1 MTRPRMNTL
10 RSSLAHFCHVVF
22 QTLLRIIALAS
33 SLVLLMVLC
42 VMFVVAD
49 FGKFTPWVL
58 SEIADRF
65 EGRISFDRVEMGFEE
80 SHPTIEIQ
88 GLSVNRE
95 LVNGP
100 FNFSAQSTQVRL
112 ASPAITSKGVQI
124 DYIGIDKPVVKFAFL
139 SEDDGREIEPDQSRQ
154 MSLSMIDGRRLLPN
168 IRTLSISEGR
178 FNLILDSE
186 EVDVNALGRFSLNGN
201 YTDETFSIVGRF
213 DSTLHNDSVITYKV
227 DLFESPDEQTVS
239 EVELD
244 VQSLDAAWLGAVW
257 ATLAAG
263 KRVVNPAAL
272 TAVVDASMKGRL
284 VDDDLESIEWNL
296 AVIDPQLDG
305 RIPDSKNTV
314 VKNQGS
320 WRIDQTG
327 SGEIDTEFELLN
339 LDAGVL
345 LEKYP
350 SVFPPK
356 FYAHMSERLKSLWV
370 RRVKGGFVGNPR
382 KAIQDKDLAGLIV
395 DGNFQNMDFLYG
407 KRWPELVDG
416 SGTFAIR
423 GKRVDITGS
432 QGVIYGER
440 VGSVTAFI
448 EDITLPDPIMNM
460 SAEMDVPM
468 PVVFDLFGPNGI
480 VLPGKTKGISSGTG
494 KGNISLSVAVPLR
507 RGKEFS
513 IDGVATPGDI
523 AVVTDYGL
531 EVSNVHGQVNFDRI
545 GITSGQLTA
554 SALGGEFK
562 TQIKGSGTKGNYVVT
577 GSANGTSRV
586 DGLEPIIGSAFGAKL
601 TGPFDWE
608 AEFDFRPNENTI
620 AFTSSLTGID
630 STLPFPLE
638 KQPNVPIR
646 LHADITTINGTER
659 RIDFDLAS
667 IAYGTLESSLVNRS
681 WNVHTGSVS
690 IGDIE
695 RPAPDSPGVHVA
707 MSLPEFNYDEWSYLV
722 GQNESQSNLQF
733 ENLTMIKAQA
743 DSVTVARNRQL
754 NEVHLTVQKHED
766 IWNVDIVSD
775 EVVGEAR
782 LKSTDF
788 LQEEELPLLVVELS
802 KCHIP
807 EAQSEP
813 LDRSVNPRN
822 LPNLEFSC
830 SDTRYGQYYL
840 GEGIIQAKAT
850 EDSWKIET
858 ANFRTPALQLDASGD
873 WNYDQ
878 SSKVTFTFQSADF
891 GASMEQLG
899 YPGMFDEGKINLS
912 GYLAWD
918 DALTKWKPNLTS
930 GEIGFVANDG
940 TVSNVANSASNTV
953 VGLLNY
959 DTLLQRMS
967 VDVSDV
973 LKGGIAYHSLAGKMT
988 VSDGIIQVDGVYMD
1002 GPSVE
1007 MAVQGSTDWV
1017 SKEHDLVAGVES
1029 KIGKSLTTITTLIN
1043 PIQGLFTYLAQEIL
1057 EEMDFDLFTLQYQIR
1072 GTWDEPEIKEVE
1084 RRILSPSNTTNSN
1097 Q

>member
-1 MTRPRMNTL
+1 MKTL
-10 RSSLAHFCHVVF
+10 RSSFAYICHVVF
-22 QTLLRIIALAS
+22 QILLRIIALAS

-42 VMFVVAD
+42 AAFVVAD
-49 FGKFTPWVL
+49 FGRFTPWLL

-65 EGRISFDRVEMGFEE
+65 EGRISFDRVVLGLKE

-95 LVNGP
+95 LENGP
-100 FNFSAQSTQVRL
+100 FNFSAKSTQVRL
-112 ASPAITSKGVQI
+112 AIPAFTSKGLQI
-124 DYIGIDKPVVKFAFL
+124 DYIGIVRPEVKFTFL
-139 SEDDGREIEPDQSRQ
+139 SEDDRRDLGPDQSQ
-154 MSLSMIDGRRLLPN
+154 DISLSMARGRYLLPS
-168 IRTLSISEGR
+168 IRTLNISDGS
-178 FNLILDSE
+178 FNLILNSE
-186 EVDVNALGRFSLNGN
+186 ELDVNALGRFSLDGN
-201 YTDETFSIVGRF
+201 YTDDALSIVGRF
-213 DSTLHNDSVITYKV
+213 DSTLHNESVITYKIE
-227 DLFESPDEQTVS
+227 LFESTDDQTVS
-239 EVELD
+239 EVELE

-257 ATLAAG
+257 ATVAAG

-284 VDDDLESIEWNL
+284 VDDVLESIEWNL
-296 AVIDPQLDG
+296 TVSDSQLDG
-305 RIPDSKNTV
+305 NIPDSKNTV
-314 VKNQGS
+314 AKNKGN

-327 SGEIDTEFELLN
+327 SGEIDTEFELSN
-339 LDAGVL
+339 LDAGEL

-356 FYAHMSERLKSLWV
+356 FYAHMSERLKALWV
-370 RRVKGGFVGNPR
+370 RRVNGRFIGNPIKMIR
-382 KAIQDKDLAGLIV
+382 DKDLAGLMI
-395 DGNFQNMDFLYG
+395 DGSFQNMDFLYG

-416 SGTFAIR
+416 SGTFTVR

-432 QGVIYGER
+432 HGVIYGEK
-440 VGSVTAFI
+440 VGSVTAYI
-448 EDITLPDPIMNM
+448 ADITLPDPIMIM

-507 RGKEFS
+507 RGKEFT
-513 IDGVATPGDI
+513 IDGVAKPGDI
-523 AVVTDYGL
+523 SVMTEYGLNVTDF
-531 EVSNVHGQVNFDRI
+531 HGQVNFDQI

-554 SALGGEFK
+554 TALDGEFE

-577 GSANGTSRV
+577 GSAYGTSRV
-586 DGLEPIIGSAFGAKL
+586 DGLESIIGSAFESKL
-601 TGPFDWE
+601 TGSFEWE
-608 AEFDFRPNENTI
+608 AEFEFKPNENTI
-620 AFTSSLTGID
+620 AFTSSLAGIE
-630 STLPFPLE
+630 STLPFPME
-638 KQPNVPIR
+638 KHPNLPIR

-659 RIDFDLAS
+659 RIDFDLDS
-667 IAYGTLESSLVNRS
+667 IAYGTLESSLVNRT
-681 WNVHTGSVS
+681 WHVHTGSVS
-690 IGDIE
+690 IGDID
-695 RPAPDSPGVHVA
+695 RPEQDSPGVHIV

-722 GQNESQSNLQF
+722 SQNESQSNLQF
-733 ENLTMIKAQA
+733 ENLSMFEAQV
-743 DSVTVARNRQL
+743 DSVTLARSRRL
-754 NEVHLTVQKHED
+754 NEVRLTVQKHGD
-766 IWNVDIVSD
+766 IWNIDIASD
-775 EVVGEAR
+775 EIVGEAR

-788 LQEEELPLLVVELS
+788 LHEEEVPLLVVELS

-830 SDTRYGQYYL
+830 SDTRYGQYHL
-840 GEGIIQAKAT
+840 GESIIQATAA

-858 ANFRTPALQLDASGD
+858 ANFQTPALQLDASGD
-873 WNYDQ
+873 WNYEQ
-878 SSKVTFTFQSADF
+878 SSQVKFAFKSADF
-891 GASMEQLG
+891 GASMDQLG

-912 GYLAWD
+912 GYLTWD

-930 GEIGFVANDG
+930 GEIGFIANDG

-988 VSDGIIQVDGVYMD
+988 VNDGIIQVDGVYMD

-1017 SKEHDLVAGVES
+1017 SKEHDLMAGVES

-1057 EEMDFDLFTLQYQIR
+1057 EEMDFELFTLQYQIR
-1072 GTWDEPEIKEVE
+1072 GTWDEPEITQVE
-1084 RRILSPSNTTNSN
+1084 RRILSPNSTTKFE
-1097 Q
+1097 